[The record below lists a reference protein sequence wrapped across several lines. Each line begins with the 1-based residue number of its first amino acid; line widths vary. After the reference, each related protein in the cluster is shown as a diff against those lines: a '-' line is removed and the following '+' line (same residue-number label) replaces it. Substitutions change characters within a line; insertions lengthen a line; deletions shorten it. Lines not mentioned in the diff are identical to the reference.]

1 MAIELIF
8 AFLLVCCV
16 LFSWVPLLPWI
27 PLMFVLT
34 AAYGFVT
41 GFAELTPTHLAYFG
55 VAAGLSLAV
64 DWSSGLLGAKLGGAS
79 RTSVLWGLAGMV
91 LGFFAAPPVG
101 MVVGLFL
108 GVLISELTQ
117 KRPGSNPLKSA
128 TASLVASGIG
138 MVINATIAV
147 AYVVAFCLIV
157 F

>member
-1 MAIELIF
+1 MTLEIII

-16 LFSWVPLLPWI
+16 LFAWVPLLPWI
-27 PLMFVLT
+27 PMMFVLT
-34 AAYGFVT
+34 VVYGFAT
-41 GFAELTPTHLAYFG
+41 GFTVLTPTHLAYFG
-55 VAAGLSLAV
+55 AAAAFSLAV

-108 GVLISELTQ
+108 GVLISELVQ

-128 TASLVASGIG
+128 TASLVASGVG
-138 MVINATIAV
+138 MIINATIAV
-147 AYVVAFCLIV
+147 AYVVAFFLIV